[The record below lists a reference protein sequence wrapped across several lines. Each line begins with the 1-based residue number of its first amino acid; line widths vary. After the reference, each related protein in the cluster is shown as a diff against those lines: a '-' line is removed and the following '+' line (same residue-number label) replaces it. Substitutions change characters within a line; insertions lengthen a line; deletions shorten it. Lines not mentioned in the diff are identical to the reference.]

1 MIDHQ
6 HACNFLSPPIS
17 VKAIEKQNNAHI
29 YEDYSYEYTLLKPF
43 TKKRGDDNAPGWDVD
58 ASNQS
63 GSSVSSARSFK
74 KNVLQSSRN
83 LIHSSENHR
92 NSARK
97 MKMSKRQCQSTYIRG
112 N

>member
-1 MIDHQ
+1 MITFSH
-6 HACNFLSPPIS
+6 PPIS

-63 GSSVSSARSFK
+63 GTSVSSTRSFK

-83 LIHSSENHR
+83 LIHSSGNHR
-92 NSARK
+92 TSARK
-97 MKMSKRQCQSTYIRG
+97 TKMSKRSQSTYIRG
-112 N
+112 I

>member
-1 MIDHQ
+1 MHVT
-6 HACNFLSPPIS
+6 FSRPRFS

-63 GSSVSSARSFK
+63 GTSVSSTRSFK

-83 LIHSSENHR
+83 LIHSSGNHR
-92 NSARK
+92 TSARK
-97 MKMSKRQCQSTYIRG
+97 TKMSKRSQSTYIRG
-112 N
+112 I